1 MRPAPAMTVTRLLIL
16 ATLSS
21 LVSCQTPAQ
30 AGGGESFISDI
41 PEVRSRGQIVQSNN
55 NFYNTYY
62 IPNSDGDVMS

>member
-30 AGGGESFISDI
+30 AGGGEAFISDI
-41 PEVRSRGQIVQSNN
+41 PEVRSRAQNVQSNN
-55 NFYNTYY
+55 IFTTLIIHQNQMRM
-62 IPNSDGDVMS
+62 GM

>member
-41 PEVRSRGQIVQSNN
+41 PEVRSRAQNFQSNN
-55 NFYNTYY
+55 IFTSL
-62 IPNSDGDVMS
+62 IIHQIRMRMGM